1 VAIARKQNSK
11 KGGSGM
17 GDTKRSS
24 NGKEVSM
31 RGAGASKTIMNT
43 KKLMEAPQRLL

>member
-1 VAIARKQNSK
+1 MGETSKSSDSKQ
-11 KGGSGM
+11 
-17 GDTKRSS
+17 
-24 NGKEVSM
+24 VSM